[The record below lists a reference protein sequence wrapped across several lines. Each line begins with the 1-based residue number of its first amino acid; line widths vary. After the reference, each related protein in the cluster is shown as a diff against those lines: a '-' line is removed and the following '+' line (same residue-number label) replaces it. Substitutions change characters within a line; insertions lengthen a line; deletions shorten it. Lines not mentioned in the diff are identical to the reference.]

1 MKKLKPLLLILLI
14 AALSI
19 IIWESVWL
27 WLTPTRW
34 HEQHLRHCIKTYKE
48 YQEALN
54 TVLPRLQ
61 AQEAPAEEGQMIL
74 DPLIAYVRGDSPDAR
89 MIDIP
94 LASIGDFYQHT
105 YTYGLVWAADYDH
118 LLTQNPDL
126 ILVSLE
132 SGWCAYAS
140 TRPQ

>member
-1 MKKLKPLLLILLI
+1 MKKQKPLLPLLLI

-19 IIWESVWL
+19 IIWESALL

-34 HEQHLRHCIKTYKE
+34 HEQRLRHCIETYNE
-48 YQEALN
+48 YVEVLN
-54 TVLPRLQ
+54 ASLPRLQ

-74 DPLIAYVRGDSPDAR
+74 EPLIAYVRGDSPESR

-94 LASIGDFYQHT
+94 LTSIGDFYQHT

-132 SGWCAYAS
+132 GGWCAYAS